1 MIRIIHFPFQYLTK
15 HYPFQFNSYPFQ
27 FNPYPFHYL
36 INAYPFQFNP
46 YPFQYSICDLVLS
59 CIRILVLCIICILI
73 AKRKRLE
80 NVYKIL
86 FFSVLWLF
94 FSGFGNQINHITNQ
108 SDSWVMPTTA
118 SIKSEWP
125 LANLPISVS
134 NTHATAETDLG
145 LIPQRA
151 VVTGLWLGV
160 DVAGHLA
167 VTGQRWVIAI
177 KTKNSITK

>member
-1 MIRIIHFPFQYLTK
+1 MNKNILMNNSILMIRIIHFPFQYLTK

-86 FFSVLWLF
+86 FFFSVVIVFFGVRKSNQPHYQSLWFL
-94 FSGFGNQINHITNQ
+94 SN
-108 SDSWVMPTTA
+108 
-118 SIKSEWP
+118 
-125 LANLPISVS
+125 AN
-134 NTHATAETDLG
+134 NCF
-145 LIPQRA
+145 
-151 VVTGLWLGV
+151 
-160 DVAGHLA
+160 
-167 VTGQRWVIAI
+167 
-177 KTKNSITK
+177 N